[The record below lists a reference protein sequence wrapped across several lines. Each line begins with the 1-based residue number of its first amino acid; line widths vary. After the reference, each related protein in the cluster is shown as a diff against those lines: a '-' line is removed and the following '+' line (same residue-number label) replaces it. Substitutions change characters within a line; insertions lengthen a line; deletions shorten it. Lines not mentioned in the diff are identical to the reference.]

1 MKLKR
6 GKLTA
11 FQMFWLQVF
20 YLGSLRLAAK
30 KIWGKRVQVMRKG
43 ILWVLVFL
51 AVAGSVGAAHS
62 AEYTFRIA
70 FIGPEAHGQYIALNE
85 KFKKE
90 VEEATQ
96 GRVAVEIYP
105 NAQLGSDRQAI
116 EGVSIGTLEM
126 AAIGGS
132 SILTLDDR
140 LKVMDL
146 PFIFKSSQIAHQA
159 YDQFLTEEFNTYL
172 EPHDLII
179 LYAAELGFRH
189 ITNNRQ
195 SIVQPEDLQ
204 GLKLRT
210 MENPLHVESFKLLG
224 ASPTPVAFSELYTAL
239 QQGTVDAQENPLS
252 VITTGKLYEVQKY
265 LSLTGH
271 IYSPTMLLVNKTYWE
286 ALPDGIRSAIEPIL
300 KTTQAFE
307 RDILIKQNLAAVEEL
322 KENGVQVNDLSFE
335 EKQVFFDRCKP
346 VYDDYIQ
353 KYGDSLIQKIN
364 ALN

>member
-1 MKLKR
+1 
-6 GKLTA
+6 
-11 FQMFWLQVF
+11 V
-20 YLGSLRLAAK
+20 
-30 KIWGKRVQVMRKG
+30 VQVMKKG
-43 ILWVLVFL
+43 ILLILALLVI
-51 AVAGSVGAAHS
+51 VGSVEAAHS

-90 VEEATQ
+90 VEEKTG
-96 GRVAVEIYP
+96 GRVAIEIYP

-159 YDQFLTEEFNTYL
+159 YDQFLTEEFNKYL

-195 SIVQPEDLQ
+195 PVTKPEDLQ

-271 IYSPTMLLVNKTYWE
+271 IYSPTMLLVNKAYWE
-286 ALPDGIRSAIEPIL
+286 NLPADLRTVIDGIL
-300 KTTQAFE
+300 KETQVFE
-307 RDILIKQNLAAVEEL
+307 REVLIAQNIAAVEEL
-322 KENGVQVNDLSFE
+322 KANGVQVNDLTFE
-335 EKQVFFDRCKP
+335 EKQIFFDRCKP
-346 VYDDYIQ
+346 VYDAYIQ
-353 KYGDSLIQKIN
+353 AYGDSLIQRIE
-364 ALN
+364 ALR

>member
-1 MKLKR
+1 
-6 GKLTA
+6 
-11 FQMFWLQVF
+11 V
-20 YLGSLRLAAK
+20 
-30 KIWGKRVQVMRKG
+30 VQVMKKG
-43 ILWVLVFL
+43 ILSVLAL
-51 AVAGSVGAAHS
+51 LLIAGSAGVAFS

-70 FIGPEAHGQYIALNE
+70 FIGPEAHGQYISLNE

-90 VEEATQ
+90 AEEKTN

-146 PFIFKSSQIAHQA
+146 PFIFKSSQIAHRA
-159 YDQFLTEEFNTYL
+159 YDQFLTEEFNKYL
-172 EPHDLII
+172 EPHDLVI

-189 ITNNRQ
+189 ITNNRRP
-195 SIVQPEDLQ
+195 IVKPEDLQ

-252 VITTGKLYEVQKY
+252 VITTGKFYEVQKY

-286 ALPDGIRSAIEPIL
+286 ALPDDLRTVLGGIL
-300 KTTQAFE
+300 KETQVFE
-307 RDILIKQNLAAVEEL
+307 RDILIKQNIDAVKEL
-322 KENGVQVNDLSFE
+322 RANGVQVNDLSFE
-335 EKQVFFDRCKP
+335 EKQAFFERCKP
-346 VYDDYIQ
+346 VYDAYIQ
-353 KYGDSLIQKIN
+353 KYGDSLIRKID
-364 ALN
+364 ALR